1 MYYAYYKLP
10 GDGSDYNTY
19 ELLLYKD
26 NNRFPEE
33 LGMLRLPNTVDMYDF
48 VSKLN
53 GEYIG
58 KE

>member
-10 GDGSDYNTY
+10 GDGSEHNTY

-33 LGMLRLPNTVDMYDF
+33 LGILRLPKTVNIDNF
-48 VSKLN
+48 VAKLN
-53 GEYIG
+53 GESIG